1 MTRQDTT
8 TTRVT
13 TTPIKDAPIYLYH
26 SNLNTIEPIMILYA
40 FLYLR
45 IFQILLTIKEMSIK
59 YLLLLNLLI
68 YIDRDNFS
76 HINRPHYE
84 TTK

>member
-45 IFQILLTIKEMSIK
+45 IFQILLTTKEMSIK
-59 YLLLLNLLI
+59 YLLLNLLI
-68 YIDRDNFS
+68 YIGRDNFS
-76 HINRPHYE
+76 HINRSHYE